1 MSCMLTTVAGVLY
14 KTPNGSWD
22 MNKELGGWEMGG
34 RPELL
39 PCVDDDVD
47 ECSDE

>member
-1 MSCMLTTVAGVLY
+1 MLSNVAGFLN

-22 MNKELGGWEMGG
+22 MNKEMEGWEMGG

-39 PCVDDDVD
+39 PFVNDDVD
-47 ECSDE
+47 ENSDE